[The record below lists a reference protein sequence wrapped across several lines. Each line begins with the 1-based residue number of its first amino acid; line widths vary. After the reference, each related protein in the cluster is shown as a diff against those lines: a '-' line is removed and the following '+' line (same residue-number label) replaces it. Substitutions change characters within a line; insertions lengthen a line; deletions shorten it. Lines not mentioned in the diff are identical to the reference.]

1 MSWQS
6 GEAHLVLLSEVCKE
20 EEVGR
25 LGTFELSRI
34 SGTLLSPG
42 GFWMILLILCHD
54 HTVIRL
60 QEHLPSPEP
69 LASLCHIYI
78 YIYESCKHEPK
89 QAYCG
94 VCHCCCQNA
103 FFQRSLW
110 FDTDTAQ
117 LTTMYTLTLAFS
129 EDSSYPRFSSSD
141 NDLHFS
147 PAALA
152 TSATF
157 LLSGLSI
164 YVQGKQSQKTRDILL
179 KPVLPG
185 MSLIMTLYCS
195 LNSPRKNI

>member
-34 SGTLLSPG
+34 SGTLLSPW

-78 YIYESCKHEPK
+78 YIYIYMKAASMNQSKPGVESVTAVAKMHSSKE
-89 QAYCG
+89 
-94 VCHCCCQNA
+94 A
-103 FFQRSLW
+103 F
-110 FDTDTAQ
+110 
-117 LTTMYTLTLAFS
+117 
-129 EDSSYPRFSSSD
+129 
-141 NDLHFS
+141 
-147 PAALA
+147 
-152 TSATF
+152 
-157 LLSGLSI
+157 GL
-164 YVQGKQSQKTRDILL
+164 R
-179 KPVLPG
+179 
-185 MSLIMTLYCS
+185 
-195 LNSPRKNI
+195 